1 MATVS
6 LDFTQAGLDNAMV
19 SFQLDSE
26 YGIMTRCGMHC
37 APRAHKTLGTFPQ
50 GTVRFA
56 FGHRN
61 TPQEVDTC
69 LEALE
74 TILAARGFRWTPFLR
89 ALPRTPPAF
98 KKAGEN
104 GLGVW
109 ECAGAP
115 RIGRAALATMQGNAG
130 ENG

>member
-50 GTVRFA
+50 GTVRLA

-61 TPQEVDTC
+61 TPQEVDAC

-74 TILAARGFRWTPFLR
+74 TILAG
-89 ALPRTPPAF
+89 
-98 KKAGEN
+98 
-104 GLGVW
+104 
-109 ECAGAP
+109 
-115 RIGRAALATMQGNAG
+115 
-130 ENG
+130 